1 MNKNPVFNQKK
12 WPHSEEKLSAQPF
25 MRAAIQSAEIGIH
38 GGEGGPFGAC
48 IVKNGKVVVSAH
60 NQVLKN
66 QDPTCHAE
74 IQALRAAAKT
84 LKRFDLSDCEIYSTT
99 EPCPMCFSAIHW
111 ARISKLYYGT
121 TIADVAKRGFN
132 ELAVSNNL
140 LKKIGKLKIE
150 IRKGFERKACLDL
163 LKKWDALES
172 KKTY

>member
-1 MNKNPVFNQKK
+1 
-12 WPHSEEKLSAQPF
+12 
-25 MRAAIQSAEIGIH
+25 MRQSMLQAIQSAEKGICTN
-38 GGEGGPFGAC
+38 EGGPFGAC
-48 IVKNGKVVVSAH
+48 IVKNGKAPSVAH

-66 QDPTCHAE
+66 HDPTCHAE
-74 IQALRAAAKT
+74 IQAIRAASKK
-84 LKRFDLSDCEIYSTT
+84 LKSFDLSDCEIYSTT

-140 LKKIGKLKIE
+140 LKKIGKIKIK
-150 IRKGFERKACLDL
+150 IIKGFERKACLNL
-163 LKKWDALES
+163 LKKWDSLES